1 MLAFVDTIHTKPSAV
16 ALATWHQEQDSYL
29 QGRYGEATSEGWKG
43 CMVGCLAEG
52 KNHSKFPELFGIDT
66 GIAHLSDKFFENIT
80 DYKSWPVKLISSVKE
95 GIDTTNAWYRF
106 MHWMLMDNQHGVVK
120 VKDSPEI
127 RAVGKLFERAIAG
140 DMSTAQ
146 QWRDASNAA
155 ADAAYAAAAAAADAA
170 AADAANAAAAAADA
184 AYAVYA
190 ANAAANAAN
199 AANAATRKRHY
210 EIMADKLCYFLG
222 GGV

>member
-1 MLAFVDTIHTKPSAV
+1 MLAFVNTIHTKPSAV
-16 ALATWHQEQDSYL
+16 ALATWHQEQDSYIR
-29 QGRYGEATSEGWKG
+29 QTYGEATPEGWKG

-52 KNHSKFPELFGIDT
+52 SNHAKFPELFGIDT
-66 GIAHLSDKFFENIT
+66 RIAYLSDTFFENIT

-120 VKDSPEI
+120 VKDTPEL

-146 QWRDASNAA
+146 QWRDAAYTAAAAAYAAANAA
-155 ADAAYAAAAAAADAA
+155 ADATFAAAYA
-170 AADAANAAAAAADA
+170 A

-190 ANAAANAAN
+190 AAYAANAAAN